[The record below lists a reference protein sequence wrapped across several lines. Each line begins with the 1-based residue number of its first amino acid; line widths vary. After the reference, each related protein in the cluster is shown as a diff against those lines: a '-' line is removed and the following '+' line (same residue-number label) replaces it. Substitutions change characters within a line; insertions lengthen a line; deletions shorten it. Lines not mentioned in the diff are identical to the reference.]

1 MFSVWKPNPFM
12 TKKDQ
17 TMEHQVTLN
26 IPDAVYRRAR
36 QIAKTQGVKLENVLV
51 DVLNAYWSPVKGPLT
66 EAEKLAAIA
75 SSIESIDWWDAEGD
89 KEWDAW
95 IP

>member
-1 MFSVWKPNPFM
+1 
-12 TKKDQ
+12 
-17 TMEHQVTLN
+17 MEHQVTLN

-51 DVLNAYWSPVKGPLT
+51 DVLSASCSPDNGLLT
-66 EAEKLAAIA
+66 ETEKLAAIA
-75 SSIESIDWWDAEGD
+75 TSIESTDWWDVEGD

-95 IP
+95 TP

>member
-1 MFSVWKPNPFM
+1 
-12 TKKDQ
+12 
-17 TMEHQVTLN
+17 MEHQVTLN

-51 DVLNAYWSPVKGPLT
+51 SVLSASCSPDNGLLT
-66 EAEKLAAIA
+66 ETEKLAAIA
-75 SSIESIDWWDAEGD
+75 TSIESTDWWDVEGD

-95 IP
+95 TPSDCAVP